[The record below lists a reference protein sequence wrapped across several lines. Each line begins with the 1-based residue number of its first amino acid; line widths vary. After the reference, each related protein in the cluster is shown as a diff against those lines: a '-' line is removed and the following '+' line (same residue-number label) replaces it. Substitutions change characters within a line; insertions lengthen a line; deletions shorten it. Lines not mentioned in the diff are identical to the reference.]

1 MANFMGPMAPP
12 QAAPN
17 APPQLDIRT
26 NPGQRAQFKS
36 FMQDMNRPVM
46 PPTTAPIAPM
56 LPAPMPSPMDQI
68 DIFAPAPMASG
79 GVVGGLNKL
88 NQMSDQM
95 VEALNAVVYG
105 GDPGGGGFGGGI
117 GGPMSSGGGFG
128 GGQMPAPLP
137 PITAAPVPPTPPN
150 PSGPTFGTRP
160 NEFNRTPG
168 IGGGSGPVIDTFA
181 LPDNYVGNPAP
192 NIPASNLEDRIL
204 SLNDSALLGMPT
216 PSYMPMDPDGDGMD
230 QQGRPMESQL
240 TDAERMQAERDQQDR
255 ITSLR
260 SRLAEGSAFGSGSM
274 GSPLARLGGLGSF
287 GSVFGYEDGG
297 AVGMQR
303 GGGVRMAGGTTNLI
317 DRSTQRGPR
326 EDRDE
331 RAIIAARGEDPGEE
345 AGIDLGIDLGSAKP
359 SENFAALNAALSAE
373 LLGMSQDFRRPERP
387 IDIVPNFTSNR
398 SLGVDS
404 QQAPDLVTPYES
416 GGPSIES
423 IIARNA
429 RTTQGF
435 RDLYDS
441 MSDVSESDG
450 DFAGVAPV
458 TAPPVDMPGAD
469 PMNDLLFG
477 EGRIDVPIIDPR
489 ADRDS
494 VTPMEQFYLDQ
505 EAKAAAATQP
515 SIDQNLLTSLDLGPN
530 VLDTPD
536 PLGLLMSGDVVYNRG
551 KDNERT
557 LDRLA
562 DLENRM
568 GVKRA
573 FGEGEGLSGLAE
585 PIMSKIASATGGAMA
600 TKVFDNVVNQNK
612 QPIIAAD
619 TNQIVGYADD
629 GPFGRVYTGQPDYN
643 PFGAEGQPFTV
654 DPQTGALIVQRKS
667 YMDNVGRPTSDD
679 PVSTLPPADGTEPP
693 ATPPPLMVTRP
704 DNPLVPTPPPDV
716 VVPSPRD
723 PVTIQTP
730 SLLPPLIA
738 APNIA
743 PVQGAGLPQSF
754 LDLLASFNRPAP
766 RAMQDGGAVLDQAA
780 GNFLEALKVA

>member
-12 QAAPN
+12 QAAP
-17 APPQLDIRT
+17 AQPAQLDIRT
-26 NPGQRAQFKS
+26 NPSQRAQFKS
-36 FMQDMNRPVM
+36 FMQGMKAQ
-46 PPTTAPIAPM
+46 PTTAPIAPM
-56 LPAPMPSPMDQI
+56 LPAPTPSPMDQV
-68 DIFAPAPMASG
+68 DIFAPVPMADG
-79 GVVGGLNKL
+79 GVVGGLQDLGK
-88 NQMSDQM
+88 MSGQM
-95 VEALNAVVYG
+95 VEALNTVVYG
-105 GDPGGGGFGGGI
+105 GEPGGGGMGGGI
-117 GGPMSSGGGFG
+117 APVSGSVLSGPMSSGGGFG
-128 GGQMPAPLP
+128 GGQMPPPLP
-137 PITAAPVPPTPPN
+137 PMDYTLEPQPLMPPAEVQPMTPY
-150 PSGPTFGTRP
+150 
-160 NEFNRTPG
+160 
-168 IGGGSGPVIDTFA
+168 GGGTAPSQ
-181 LPDNYVGNPAP
+181 LPN
-192 NIPASNLEDRIL
+192 RL
-204 SLNDSALLGMPT
+204 SLSDMSALGMPT
-216 PSYMPMDPDGDGMD
+216 PSYMPMDRGDGMD
-230 QQGRPMESQL
+230 QFGRPMESQL
-240 TDAERMQAERDQQDR
+240 TDQQLDALK
-255 ITSLR
+255 TQFTGLR
-260 SRLAEGSAFGSGSM
+260 SSAANQGGPFGSGSM

-345 AGIDLGIDLGSAKP
+345 AGIDRGIDLGSAKP

-387 IDIVPNFTSNR
+387 IDIAPNFTSNR

-458 TAPPVDMPGAD
+458 GSIDSVATPDLGYGFGYLSKPLLDEGTVDFPFYSY
-469 PMNDLLFG
+469 P
-477 EGRIDVPIIDPR
+477 EPPIIDPR
-489 ADRDS
+489 ADIDS
-494 VTPMEQFYLDQ
+494 VIPMEQFYLDQ
-505 EAKAAAATQP
+505 EAKAATATQP

-557 LDRLA
+557 LNRLA

-585 PIMSKIASATGGAMA
+585 PILSKIASATGGAMA

-679 PVSTLPPADGTEPP
+679 PVLTTPADPAQPP
-693 ATPPPLMVTRP
+693 ATPPPLMITP
-704 DNPLVPTPPPDV
+704 PSNPITPAPPPDV
-716 VVPSPRD
+716 VVPSPRG
-723 PVTIQTP
+723 PVNIGTP
-730 SLLPPLIA
+730 VLGTPISV
-738 APNIA
+738 PNIA

-780 GNFLEALKVA
+780 DNFLEALKVA